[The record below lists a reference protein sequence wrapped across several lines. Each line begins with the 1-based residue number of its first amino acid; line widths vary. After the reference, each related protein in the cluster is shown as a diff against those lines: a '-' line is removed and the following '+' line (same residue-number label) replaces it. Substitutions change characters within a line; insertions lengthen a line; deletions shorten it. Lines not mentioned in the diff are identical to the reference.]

1 MPAAGSLRS
10 LNWREHPSSANR
22 QEQSE
27 RRETRQKKESKAR
40 EQEREKR
47 RAQRDAGEVV
57 KRKGEEKKGEA
68 RRGEAF
74 YGVVSEGREAIMK
87 RCC

>member
-10 LNWREHPSSANR
+10 LDWREHPSSANR

-27 RRETRQKKESKAR
+27 RREKRRKKESKRAR
-40 EQEREKR
+40 ERKKR

-57 KRKGEEKKGEA
+57 KRKGEERKGEA